1 MKEPII
7 GIDLGTT
14 YSEVALLE
22 AGRPRVL
29 ADAQGKRLLPSVV
42 GLDGQGR
49 LLVGEAALNQY
60 LLFPERTVRSVKR
73 KMGTAETLKLGEQ
86 SYSPQEIS
94 AMILRVLRQRAEAYL
109 GRPVARAVITVPA
122 FFGEAQRQATR
133 EAGEIA
139 GLEVVRLLN
148 EPTAAALVYESD
160 LERSRTVMVY
170 DLGGGTFD
178 VSLVRIQQGVVEVV
192 ASHGDNHLG
201 GDDFDWALV
210 ELFAEHIEERSGR
223 DVRRDAAVVA
233 RLLRAAVSAKH
244 ALSRQPFVQ
253 IREEFLFGRRDA
265 PFHFTLEVSRR
276 EYEALIAPYVDRT
289 FDAVHTALQDAG
301 LGVADIDDVLL
312 VGGATRTP
320 LVVERLEALFA
331 RPPKAVVDPD
341 LCVAMGAAIQA
352 GMLAGE
358 QVASVLVDVTPYT
371 FGTAVV
377 GELDGRPHPKVFVPV
392 IRRNTPLP
400 ASRSEVFY
408 TLEDG
413 QETVEVCVYQ
423 GEDPDAGNNLLV
435 GSFTVEGLRRAPAPD
450 PIVLRFDL
458 DLDGMLRVTATEK
471 ATGLEKQVRIDKA
484 VEPMDRQ
491 ALARSYG
498 KVAALFD
505 AKDEP
510 APRIRRLLNRAETVL
525 ARVSL
530 EEDRVEMRRLI
541 QALREAV
548 ARGNEGEIERA
559 AEALEELLYYL
570 ER

>member
-22 AGRPRVL
+22 AGRPKVL
-29 ADAQGKRLLPSVV
+29 ADAEGRRLLPSVV

-73 KMGTAETLKLGEQ
+73 KMGTAEILKLGEQ

-109 GRPVARAVITVPA
+109 GRPVTRAVITVPA
-122 FFGEAQRQATR
+122 FFSEAQRQATR

-148 EPTAAALVYESD
+148 EPTAASLVYESD
-160 LERSRTVMVY
+160 LERSRTVLVY

-178 VSLVRIQQGVVEVV
+178 VSLVRIQQGVVEVI

-201 GDDFDWALV
+201 GDDFDRVLV

-223 DVRRDAAVVA
+223 DVRGDAAVVA
-233 RLLRAAVSAKH
+233 RLLRAAVAAKH
-244 ALSRQPFVQ
+244 ALSQRPFVQ
-253 IREEFLFGRRDA
+253 IREEFLFGSGDA
-265 PFHFTLEVSRR
+265 PFHFTLEVSRQ
-276 EYEALIAPYVDRT
+276 EYEALIAPYIDRT
-289 FDAVHTALQDAG
+289 FDAVHTALRDAG
-301 LGVADIDDVLL
+301 LGIADIDDVLL
-312 VGGATRTP
+312 VGGSTRTP

-331 RPPKAVVDPD
+331 RPPKAAVDPD

-358 QVASVLVDVTPYT
+358 PVASVLVDVTPYT
-371 FGTAVV
+371 FGTAIV

-491 ALARSYG
+491 ALARSHG

-505 AKDEP
+505 EKDEP
-510 APRIRRLLNRAETVL
+510 APRVRRLLNRAEAAL
-525 ARVSL
+525 ARVNL
-530 EEDRVEMRRLI
+530 AEDRAEMTRLI
-541 QALREAV
+541 ESLRAAM